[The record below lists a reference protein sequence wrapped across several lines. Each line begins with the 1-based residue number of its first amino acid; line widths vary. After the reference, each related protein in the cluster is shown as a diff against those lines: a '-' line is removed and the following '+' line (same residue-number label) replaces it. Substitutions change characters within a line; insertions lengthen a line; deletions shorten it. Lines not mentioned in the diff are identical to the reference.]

1 METIA
6 RQANSACDLWVT
18 IGNMSD
24 TPDFTPVPHQE
35 IPERTAGTRQIALV
49 GLNRATADLLP
60 NLLDAQGIQ
69 VVKVLNP
76 DFEDLSRLTIYPH
89 LEVIIDTTRNPSIA
103 ARLRKLPLKKVDVI
117 SGLGARLLI
126 CAVRDGHS
134 ESRDTAVRALDEI
147 RGATG
152 PNKDRRAMLQA
163 ILNAAVKTSRAD
175 SGSLM
180 LLDPSR
186 RQLTIEAACGLEE
199 SIVVSSIQ
207 RVGQGISGFVVRHR
221 EPVIINGAVD
231 QQAFTA
237 EYQKPELVS
246 AICCPMSCEG
256 EVLGVI
262 NLASRNKARVFSK
275 ADVEALEELA
285 RVAAETVRYGR
296 EEEAGAGQG
305 QGQGL
310 LNSVRDILGMRYR
323 FEERLNLLLMKMANT
338 FGAKAC
344 TYYEFN
350 STERTFMAKASSSI
364 SAALLKERPM
374 LLDETFAQRL
384 LKTPHGFCVNSA
396 GKEPRA
402 KKWHLLQPIRT
413 GTELAGALFLYLDS
427 ERNHFK
433 DEMILLK
440 RIGDMLSREA
450 AKHIELESIKVQS
463 LKYSAISQ
471 FAADAAKAADL
482 PELSRMILANVRLLV
497 DADTCVL
504 RLRHG
509 SGAEP
514 EVAETLS
521 QRDAVWMKDILAVDR
536 KISGEAA
543 STAAAVRID
552 KLSDSRFGTDIHAA
566 ESTLAAPL
574 TIGGEVVGTLSL
586 YDKRSQDPT
595 GPKAFA
601 EEDQDV
607 LAHFTAQ
614 AAKALSR
621 FRPFLFPVPAA
632 VETAMAGP

>member
-1 METIA
+1 M
-6 RQANSACDLWVT
+6 Q
-18 IGNMSD
+18 D
-24 TPDFTPVPHQE
+24 TPDFTPVAHPE
-35 IPERTAGTRQIALV
+35 IPESRGTGARQIAIV

-76 DFEDLSRLTIYPH
+76 DFEDLSRLTTYPH
-89 LEVIIDTTRNPSIA
+89 LEVIIDTTRNPSIL

-134 ESRDTAVRALDEI
+134 ESRDTAARALDEI
-147 RGATG
+147 RGAAG
-152 PNKDRRAMLQA
+152 PNKDHRAMLQA

-199 SIVVSSIQ
+199 SVVVSSIQ
-207 RVGQGISGFVVRHR
+207 RVGQGVSGYVVRHR
-221 EPVIINGAVD
+221 EAVIINGAVD
-231 QQAFTA
+231 QQAFAA

-246 AICCPMSCEG
+246 AICCPLICEG

-262 NLASRNKARVFSK
+262 NLASRNKARVFTK
-275 ADVEALEELA
+275 VDVEALEELA

-296 EEEAGAGQG
+296 EGEAGAGQA
-305 QGQGL
+305 QGL
-310 LNSVRDILGMRYR
+310 LNNVRDILAMRYR
-323 FEERLNLLLMKMANT
+323 FEERLNLLLMKMANA

-350 STERTFMAKASSSI
+350 PTERTFLAKASSSM
-364 SAALLKERPM
+364 SGTLLKERPM
-374 LLDETFAQRL
+374 LLEDLFAQRL

-396 GKEPRA
+396 GREPRA
-402 KKWHLLQPIRT
+402 KKWHLVQPIRT
-413 GTELAGALFLYLDS
+413 GTELAGALFLYLHS

-433 DEMILLK
+433 DEMLLLK

-450 AKHIELESIKVQS
+450 AKHRELESIKVQS

-471 FAADAAKAADL
+471 FASDAARASDL

-497 DADTCVL
+497 DADSCVL

-509 SGAEP
+509 TGAEP

-521 QRDAVWMKDILAVDR
+521 QRDPVWMKDILAVDR
-536 KISGEAA
+536 KLAGEAA
-543 STAAAVRID
+543 ASAAALRID

-566 ESTLAAPL
+566 EAALAAPL
-574 TIGGEVVGTLSL
+574 TIDGEVVGTLSL
-586 YDKRSQDPT
+586 YDKRSQDPA
-595 GPKAFA
+595 GSKAFA